1 MSSNVVKC
9 LKDCFS
15 VRKNSRENKVMI
27 CRGRAKK
34 PARVQRGEDYAEQ
47 RELKSLSF
55 HGADFFSSI
64 VGSAR
69 IPRASCRIYGDI
81 KDASFTFIN
90 DTVMRRVGRSE
101 SL

>member
-1 MSSNVVKC
+1 M
-9 LKDCFS
+9 
-15 VRKNSRENKVMI
+15 
-27 CRGRAKK
+27 
-34 PARVQRGEDYAEQ
+34 Q
-47 RELKSLSF
+47 REGKEAGTGTRGGGVCRAE
-55 HGADFFSSI
+55 GAEVPVFSWSGFFYSSI

-101 SL
+101 FL

>member
-1 MSSNVVKC
+1 MSSDVVKC

-34 PARVQRGEDYAEQ
+34 PARVQRGEGYAEQ

-55 HGADFFSSI
+55 HGVDFFIQALSGLLVYPALPAEFMEI
-64 VGSAR
+64 
-69 IPRASCRIYGDI
+69 
-81 KDASFTFIN
+81 
-90 DTVMRRVGRSE
+90 
-101 SL
+101 

>member
-34 PARVQRGEDYAEQ
+34 PARVQGGGLCRAEGAEVPVFSWGGFFTQ
-47 RELKSLSF
+47 ALSGLLVYPALPAEF
-55 HGADFFSSI
+55 MEI
-64 VGSAR
+64 
-69 IPRASCRIYGDI
+69 
-81 KDASFTFIN
+81 
-90 DTVMRRVGRSE
+90 
-101 SL
+101 